1 MQGFVSRAL
10 RVYLLDDHDLVRR
23 GLVDLLSSKRD
34 IKVVGDSASAVAAV
48 KSIIELQPDV
58 MVLDV
63 RLQDGSGIEVSRKVR
78 AVEPRIR
85 ALMLT
90 ASDDDDALV
99 AALLAGAAGYLT
111 KLSASLDV
119 LDTLRAVGAGRSLI
133 SPDER
138 NRIGEEF
145 LTGLDNASRQ
155 SGRVADE
162 LDRLVLRHL
171 IDGRT
176 DSEIA
181 ELADLSEPNVVAR
194 VRWLL
199 QLLAANLV

>member
-1 MQGFVSRAL
+1 MQGFVSRGL

-34 IKVVGDSASAVAAV
+34 ITVVGDSASAVVAV
-48 KSIIELQPDV
+48 KSILDLQPDV

-78 AVEPRIR
+78 AVQPGIR

-111 KLSASLDV
+111 KLSRSLDV

-133 SPDER
+133 SAEDRE
-138 NRIGEEF
+138 RIGAE
-145 LTGLDNASRQ
+145 LLAALDNASAQ
-155 SGRVADE
+155 GGRFDE
-162 LDRLVLRHL
+162 FDRLVLRHL
-171 IDGRT
+171 VDGRT

-181 ELADLSEPNVVAR
+181 DLTELSEHNVAAR

-199 QLLAANLV
+199 QVLVKHLV